1 MRKYIITALA
11 FATILTGSVTFTACE
26 DVDDV
31 KDLTLD
37 RLLSPTNLV
46 GRIRNDINIE
56 LSWDAM
62 SNSQSYEI
70 EVFKEDPEFAG
81 EAIATAQTENTTY
94 TVTGLEGE
102 TSYSIRVRGTSKT
115 NAASKWSTITTST
128 NPEQIMEAVTED
140 DLTAF
145 SVTLHWPAGATA
157 TEIIVTP
164 GDITHTVTADEIAT
178 GQATIEGLQAQTA
191 YTAKLMNG
199 TKTRGTATFTT
210 RIDLGGATAIEEGD
224 DLANILDNATADESF
239 VIMSGTFD
247 LGDYTVIKPISIK
260 GYSENEKPTIN
271 GRFIVKGEISSITLT
286 NLILSG
292 EATSENRGNLIDATG
307 NKIENVILSGC
318 DIKNYRNQVIYG
330 NTGTINTV
338 TIENCTG
345 DGIGSG
351 GDGLLDMRQ
360 NGSINSLIVKN
371 STFSNGCRTFMRVDR
386 VTSSAFSASFE
397 NCTFYR
403 VCNQG
408 PSNNNGIF
416 YIRGV
421 NSTLTVKNCLFY
433 EIGGDLDTSSNANA
447 AVWMR
452 TSYANVVTPSYS
464 NNYFYS
470 SPHLWKGVPNNNIAT
485 EADPQFAN
493 AENGDFTISNQDMID
508 NKVGDPRWLK

>member
-1 MRKYIITALA
+1 MKKYIITALA
-11 FATILTGSVTFTACE
+11 FATILAGSVTFTACE

-31 KDLTLD
+31 KELTLD

-46 GRIRNDINIE
+46 GRIRNDVNIE
-56 LSWDAM
+56 LTWDAM
-62 SNSQSYEI
+62 SKAESYEI
-70 EVFKEDPEFAG
+70 EIYKEDPEFAG
-81 EAIATAQTENTTY
+81 QAIATASTENTTY

-102 TSYSIRVRGTSKT
+102 TSYNIRVRSVSEAV
-115 NAASKWSTITTST
+115 AASKWSTATSAT

-145 SVTLHWPAGATA
+145 TATLHWPAGETA

-164 GDITHTVTADEIAT
+164 GDITYTVTAENIAA

-191 YTAKLMNG
+191 YTARLMNG

-210 RIDLGGATAIEEGD
+210 RIDLGGATAIEEGANLAEILTAAAED
-224 DLANILDNATADESF
+224 DTF

-247 LGDYTVIKPISIK
+247 LGDYTVTKSISIR

-271 GRFIVKGEISSITLT
+271 GRFNISGEISTINLA

-307 NKIENVILSGC
+307 GKIDNVTLSGC
-318 DIKNYRNQVIYG
+318 NIKNYKNQVIYG
-330 NTGTINTV
+330 NTGTINSV
-338 TIENCTG
+338 TIENSIV

-351 GDGLLDMRQ
+351 GDGLLDVRQ
-360 NGSINSLIVKN
+360 NGSINSLTVKN

-386 VTSSAFSASFE
+386 ISTSAFAASFE
-397 NCTFYR
+397 NCTFYK

-408 PSNNNGIF
+408 PNNNNGLF
-416 YIRGV
+416 YIREV
-421 NSTLTVKNCLFY
+421 SSTLSVKNCLFY
-433 EIGGDLDTSSNANA
+433 GIGGDLDTSSSPNA

-452 TSYANVVTPSYS
+452 TSYASAVTTSYS
-464 NNYFYS
+464 ANYFYS
-470 SPHLWKGVPNNNIAT
+470 SPRLWAGVPNDGVAT
-485 EADPQFAN
+485 EGDPQFTD
-493 AENGDFTISNQDMID
+493 AENGDFTIANQDMID